1 MAVGGQLVWLS
12 EVDKAAC
19 TVLAAHY
26 PAVPNLGDLKLIDWA
41 TVQSVDV
48 ITAGY
53 PCQPFSHAGKREG
66 VNDDRHLWPY
76 IREAV
81 SVLRPGLVVLE
92 NVRGHLSL
100 GLKEV
105 LADLTDIGY
114 DAQWR
119 TVRASDAGAPHQR
132 AKGLHYSPHPARRGV
147 GERGRD
153 GLILNPKG
161 QQDLQHKIAHLLPT
175 PTVVDMGNNKTP
187 PEWEAW
193 LQAMKTRHGNG
204 NGHGKSLTQE
214 LIGVDT
220 SQPSGDGKQ

>member
-1 MAVGGQLVWLS
+1 MTDTCGLTFGKQLASFDRDLSSWRTCVGIS
-12 EVDKAAC
+12 
-19 TVLAAHY
+19 
-26 PAVPNLGDLKLIDWA
+26 PSDLKK
-41 TVQSVDV
+41 
-48 ITAGY
+48 
-53 PCQPFSHAGKREG
+53 FSRTLPTSGMTRSGELFELPTQAHRTSEQGSSLLPTPHAG
-66 VNDDRHLWPY
+66 L
-76 IREAV
+76 
-81 SVLRPGLVVLE
+81 
-92 NVRGHLSL
+92 
-100 GLKEV
+100 
-105 LADLTDIGY
+105 
-114 DAQWR
+114 
-119 TVRASDAGAPHQR
+119 
-132 AKGLHYSPHPARRGV
+132 